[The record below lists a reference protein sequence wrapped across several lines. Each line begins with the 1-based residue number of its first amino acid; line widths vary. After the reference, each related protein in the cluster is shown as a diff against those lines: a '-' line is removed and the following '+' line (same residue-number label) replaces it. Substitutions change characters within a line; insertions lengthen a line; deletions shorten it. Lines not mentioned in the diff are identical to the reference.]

1 METNFLTYWRPGEGR
16 DREGLA
22 TDRHTNTQTDKQAVS
37 VNIADW
43 ESLHVN
49 RYFIMLHPNPLTLF
63 LTLQGH
69 IIEI

>member
-1 METNFLTYWRPGEGR
+1 MVR
-16 DREGLA
+16 DLERVGAEATEA
-22 TDRHTNTQTDKQAVS
+22 TDGHTNTQTDKQAVS

-49 RYFIMLHPNPLTLF
+49 RYFVMLHPSPVTLF